1 MEVTAVFSDT
11 GCSKCVEVSDRE
23 TAASLLHKACEGASH
38 CRRTELVVSGSAV
51 PGSTPISDLGLESQD
66 TVQIRS
72 RPYPS
77 VACPTAFPADEPNA
91 FAVSPCGR
99 WLAVANGGFFGRPSL
114 QLHSL
119 EDGTTTTC
127 LDGHAEGNHFC
138 LAFTPCSGWLA
149 VGCGRDVAI
158 ISIPD
163 CREHRRLGTTHPS
176 GVLHL
181 DISLCGQWAL
191 SYGRSLRIWDWESGE
206 CTAVG
211 NLDVSTATCCGALFT
226 PCSSFVLVADNQGVA
241 WVDLEGVCVRRVDS
255 AVVCFCIHPFENS
268 VVAMTQECFITWD
281 VASGQLTSRI
291 EHGSEEH
298 LDCSCVK
305 MCMSPSDSSIY
316 TIDSDTLRHWSAST
330 ASQLHQS
337 PVSVWA
343 PCVAVS
349 PCGRYMVC
357 HQGRNEIMLKQCE
370 GESDG
375 CEGR

>member
-241 WVDLEGVCVRRVDS
+241 WVDLEGVCVRRVGTS
-255 AVVCFCIHPFENS
+255 RVLCFCIHSLENS
-268 VVAMTQECFITWD
+268 VVAMMPECFTTWD
-281 VASGQLTSRI
+281 IASGRLTSSI
-291 EHGSEEH
+291 EHDRVEPDDSYFR
-298 LDCSCVK
+298 
-305 MCMSPSDSSIY
+305 MCMSPAGSNIY
-316 TIDSDTLRHWSAST
+316 TIDSEVLRQCSAST
-330 ASQLHQS
+330 GAQLHQYPAS
-337 PVSVWA
+337 ASTLISA
-343 PCVAVS
+343 GVAVS
-349 PCGRYMVC
+349 PCGRYVLSPQC
-357 HQGRNEIMLKQCE
+357 TQGRDEIVLNHCVP
-370 GESDG
+370 
-375 CEGR
+375 